1 MENQIFL
8 FFLFALAAVGLVEVC
23 SGVTRWLC
31 RSCQLENSY
40 LVVVA
45 QGRDEGIEGRLTQ
58 ACNEV
63 CLNRS
68 IRGAKV
74 VLVSDGTD
82 PETAEICRR
91 LCGSRGVLY
100 VEDPGELGRALL

>member
-1 MENQIFL
+1 MENQVFL

-23 SGVTRWLC
+23 KAVTRWLC
-31 RSCQLENSY
+31 RSCRLEDSY

-45 QGRDEGIEGRLTQ
+45 RGRDEGVEGRLTQ

-63 CLNRS
+63 SLGRG
-68 IRGAKV
+68 IRGVKV
-74 VLVSDGTD
+74 ILASDGAD

-91 LCGSRGVLY
+91 LCGIWGVPY
-100 VEDPGELGRALL
+100 VEGPEELGRALL